1 MIRAYTTCYRHPPP
15 PDLPWHVFLDLVEQT
30 GRVNNQEFVHMVRAV
45 QLGAMRAFDGPGEVD
60 FILETLMAN
69 DEH

>member
-1 MIRAYTTCYRHPPP
+1 M
-15 PDLPWHVFLDLVEQT
+15 FLYLVEQT